1 MQVLFCETWSDFL
14 CARRGPELRQV
25 PQGEAGGL
33 LGLQTQ
39 DCRGPHQLQQ
49 EVLSPRLHEGRY
61 YFSQI
66 ILDGFMS
73 YFQCYVC
80 GEIIRERFLTFKDQP
95 ICEKD
100 FKVKS

>member
-1 MQVLFCETWSDFL
+1 MENMIKVQVLFCEAWSDFL

-49 EVLSPRLHEGRY
+49 EVLSPRLHEGCY
-61 YFSQI
+61 YFSQF
-66 ILDGFMS
+66 ILDGFITKIFS
-73 YFQCYVC
+73 VLCVW
-80 GEIIRERFLTFKDQP
+80 RNNSR
-95 ICEKD
+95 
-100 FKVKS
+100 KVPYIQRSTNL